1 MANKKISELPYI
13 NVSKISGN
21 TLVPLVTYF
30 SAATGDTVHTYISD
44 LQTYLISGLTGNTD
58 VFVTG
63 GTYSAGTIT
72 ITNNTGGTFN
82 ITGVTFSGGS
92 SVVGDYLPLSG
103 GTVSGGTQ
111 FTAGL
116 TANTISATTY
126 LNLPI
131 NTDVFVT
138 GGTYS
143 SGDATFT
150 NNTGGTFNVTG
161 FYTGQTSYV
170 NSLTTGVGLSA
181 DTTTG
186 NITIINTDPDQT
198 VTISGGTGIT
208 TGGTYPN
215 FTITNSAPDQTVT
228 LSEGTNISVTGT
240 YPNFTL
246 DVTGLTDNDVFITG
260 FTYDDNN
267 KFTISK
273 NSGSSLN
280 ATINLVSGLTV
291 NGNLSVT
298 GDTNINNL
306 SATTISATTY
316 QNLPLSATTYVSG
329 GTYSAGTITFTN
341 TSGGTFEVTGLTTG
355 DTTTITGAT
364 SVGTGLTIFDS
375 VVNRNIQINSITA
388 DTTEKVTTTLN
399 SNTIELGINEPN
411 LTLWPLVVNGNRLV
425 DGGVSY
431 VSGLTFDVSPLT
443 YIIAGSLYTVS
454 ATTQVTLNSGDST
467 YDRIDVIFADIS
479 GNTGVLEG
487 TPSANPEKPIVDSTT
502 QVEVTFVSVPVSSTT
517 AGISTELIYD
527 ENVGQPTEWNF
538 LKFGNQTFRISGDS
552 TAQSYS
558 GSKSISVSGITTSG
572 GSYNNG
578 FILSATSLTDT
589 NQFATLEFA
598 IRNMSGNSNN
608 TYVLIQFLGPTGLV
622 LNGASVWIYG
632 GASSGQYINYS
643 ASNTSS
649 WQLISIPLWRFYLT
663 NTNVYG
669 IKFSYQVGST
679 VARHYFDR
687 IRLVEGTASSP
698 PSNSWTTI
706 KGDSATTIIAPN
718 PNATLTIS
726 GGTNIS
732 SSISGTSTVV
742 LNLDNNINLNGVTA
756 STISATTYQNL
767 PSSTFTGGTVN
778 GSTNFT
784 NGLTANTISATT
796 YQNLPISGLTEGNN
810 INISGSNGNYTISVT
825 GSTSTVSGNFLPLSG
840 GTVTGNTVFTQNIS
854 VTGGTGINW
863 ISGNTSTDLLRVT
876 QTGIGNAFVIED
888 STNPDTTPFIINS
901 EGTTNIGSTNVYTD
915 SSNVAAKLQVSNG
928 VFGGSLSGLV
938 SSTTAI
944 IQANTTNSLGL
955 LSPNANQSTLYFGTP
970 SDVYGSIMQWQYT
983 NKRLYFGTQ
992 SSNGEIR
999 FTTDNGVE
1007 RVIFD
1012 ENGNVGIGTLTPT
1025 ERLNVSGNVLISSGL
1040 TTTTISATTY
1050 QNLPLSAT
1058 TYVSGGTYSAGTI
1071 TFTNTSGGTFEVT
1084 GLTTGS
1090 TSTVSGNFLP
1100 LSGGTVTG
1108 NTVFSS
1114 GLTANTISANTLTI
1128 TNNIDSSNRLLF
1140 DSASNYSLSWDSRTL
1155 TDNTNTSS
1163 VEWQTRGLYDSNGG
1177 SLSVDW
1183 ENRNLADI
1191 NLLASVDW
1199 NNRYLLAT
1207 EGNAAVVWENRQ
1219 LFKSDGTTVSFD
1231 WENGVLTGQTNIRS
1245 ATISATTYQNLPNS
1259 LTGIY
1264 LPTSGGTVSGNTIF
1278 TSGLTASTTN
1288 INGNLTVTGNT
1299 NVRAFTGTTGYISG
1313 SGQNILT
1320 VIGSGNSTT
1329 SPLFTVQG
1337 SSGELFSVNDSL
1349 VGSLFSVND
1358 ISGLPILEVFS
1369 DNTTLMGSYQAP
1381 SLNTTTRVTLTA
1393 GTNTV
1398 YSIPTSAY
1406 TGAFIDYTLVSTGTT
1421 GARAGN
1427 IMTIWSGTTA
1437 QYTETSTNDIGN
1449 TAGVTFSVAVSGNN
1463 AVLSSSAT
1471 TTGWTLK
1478 TIVRSI

>member
-13 NVSKISGN
+13 NVTKISGN

-246 DVTGLTDNDVFITG
+246 DVTGLTDNDIYVTG

-267 KFTISK
+267 TFTISK

-280 ATINLVSGLTV
+280 ATFNLVSGLTV

-298 GDTNINNL
+298 GNTNLNNL
-306 SATTISATTY
+306 SANTISATTY
-316 QNLPLSATTYVSG
+316 QNLPLGIYGTGLTFNTGNYDLTLDGQNGTLDTISLSILASDLTVTGGTYDPNTGIATFTNNTGGTFNVTGFLTGMTDTFVTG

-399 SNTIELGINEPN
+399 SNTIELGVNEQN
-411 LTLWPLVVNGNRLV
+411 FTLWDLVVQGNRLLS
-425 DGGVSY
+425 GNVSY
-431 VSGLTFDVSPLT
+431 VSGLTFSVSPLEYLINGT
-443 YIIAGSLYTVS
+443 IYEITS
-454 ATTQVTLNSGDST
+454 ATTVTLNSGDT
-467 YDRIDVIFADIS
+467 LYDRIDVIFADIS

-487 TPSANPEKPIVDSTT
+487 TPSENPEKPIVDGDS
-502 QVEVTFVSVPVSSTT
+502 QVEVTFVLVPANSTT
-517 AGISTELIYD
+517 PDINEFIIYN
-527 ENVGQPTEWNF
+527 ENVGPPSEWT
-538 LKFGNQTFRISGDS
+538 FGVGGSQSTRISGNS
-552 TAQSYS
+552 TDDAYS
-558 GSKSISVSGITTSG
+558 GTTSIKVSGLTVANYNTFFRLTGDTVLDTNNYATLQFAMKNLSANTTTSRIRLRFLTTG
-572 GSYNNG
+572 GTQNG
-578 FILSATSLTDT
+578 NAVFMNAAGSAGYVQYSRT
-589 NQFATLEFA
+589 NVST
-598 IRNMSGNSNN
+598 
-608 TYVLIQFLGPTGLV
+608 
-622 LNGASVWIYG
+622 
-632 GASSGQYINYS
+632 
-643 ASNTSS
+643 

-663 NTNVYG
+663 NTNT
-669 IKFSYQVGST
+669 QVLEVAFYPLGSPLGQNY
-679 VARHYFDR
+679 YFD
-687 IRLVEGTASSP
+687 LFEFVEGTSSSP

-825 GSTSTVSGNFLPLSG
+825 GSTSNISGDYLPLSG
-840 GTVTGNTVFTQNIS
+840 GTVTGNTVFTENIS

-863 ISGNTSTDLLRVT
+863 FSGNTSTDLLRVT
-876 QTGIGNAFVIED
+876 QTGVGNAFVVDD
-888 STNPDTTPFIINS
+888 STNPDSTPFVINS
-901 EGTTNIGSTNVYTD
+901 GGSVSIGTTSVFSVGGGAETKLNISTGS
-915 SSNVAAKLQVSNG
+915 SGVATTGLSVSTPVIIESTVG
-928 VFGGSLSGLV
+928 TSIGLFNPDV
-938 SSTTAI
+938 
-944 IQANTTNSLGL
+944 ANS
-955 LSPNANQSTLYFGTP
+955 QMYFGTP
-970 SDVYGSIMQWQYT
+970 SDAFGAFLRWDYTNRNLILSTANGTGKLIFQTANAVEAARIDQSGNFGIGLTGATQKLEVSGNTLVYGNLELTSENTTSIGNILRFRDSDSVVTPTTEQFIGKIEFFSNET
-983 NKRLYFGTQ
+983 TGGGTGVKSYIAGVQ
-992 SSNGEIR
+992 DASANSSIIFATTGGTGTLTGSPTTLIGERMRI
-999 FTTDNGVE
+999 
-1007 RVIFD
+1007 D
-1012 ENGNVGIGTLTPT
+1012 EAGNVGIGTSNPT
-1025 ERLNVSGNVLISSGL
+1025 QKLEVSGNVL
-1040 TTTTISATTY
+1040 
-1050 QNLPLSAT
+1050 
-1058 TYVSGGTYSAGTI
+1058 VS
-1071 TFTNTSGGTFEVT
+1071 N
-1084 GLTTGS
+1084 
-1090 TSTVSGNFLP
+1090 
-1100 LSGGTVTG
+1100 
-1108 NTVFSS
+1108 
-1114 GLTANTISANTLTI
+1114 
-1128 TNNIDSSNRLLF
+1128 
-1140 DSASNYSLSWDSRTL
+1140 
-1155 TDNTNTSS
+1155 
-1163 VEWQTRGLYDSNGG
+1163 
-1177 SLSVDW
+1177 
-1183 ENRNLADI
+1183 
-1191 NLLASVDW
+1191 
-1199 NNRYLLAT
+1199 
-1207 EGNAAVVWENRQ
+1207 
-1219 LFKSDGTTVSFD
+1219 
-1231 WENGVLTGQTNIRS
+1231 
-1245 ATISATTYQNLPNS
+1245 
-1259 LTGIY
+1259 
-1264 LPTSGGTVSGNTIF
+1264 
-1278 TSGLTASTTN
+1278 GLTASTAT

-1369 DNTTLMGSYQAP
+1369 DNTTLMGSYLAP

-1437 QYTETSTNDIGN
+1437 QYTETSTNDIG
-1449 TAGVTFSVAVSGNN
+1449 TTTGVTFSVAVSGNN